1 MSVEL
6 HLPKGFDLPAGH
18 FTLAP
23 FTEADLAEIFAVE
36 QRSHAH
42 PWRLENLR
50 SSLVSHAC
58 IGLKHQQQWIA
69 YGVLS
74 FVVGEG
80 ELLLFVVDKDWQGRG
95 LGAAFLRELLGV
107 AGQKASTLFLE
118 VRESNQPAIQLYEN
132 LGFNQ
137 VGVRPGYYPL
147 PKGGREDAL
156 LYAVDLST

>member
-6 HLPKGFDLPAGH
+6 QLPEGFARPDGRFDLE
-18 FTLAP
+18 P
-23 FTEADLAEIFAVE
+23 FTEADLAEIFAIE

-50 SSLVSHAC
+50 SSLASHAC
-58 IGLKHQQQWIA
+58 IGLKHQGQWVA

-80 ELLLFVVDKDWQGRG
+80 ELLLFVVDKRWQGKG
-95 LGAAFLRELLGV
+95 LGAAFMLKLLTV
-107 AGQKASTLFLE
+107 ARQKASTLFLE
-118 VRESNQPAIQLYEN
+118 VRESNQRAIQLYEN

-137 VGVRPGYYPL
+137 VGVRANYYPL

>member
-6 HLPKGFDLPAGH
+6 RLPEGFDLPSGH
-18 FTLAP
+18 FILAF
-23 FTEADLAEIFAVE
+23 FTEPDLAEIFAIE

-50 SSLVSHAC
+50 SSLNSHTC
-58 IGLKHQQQWIA
+58 IGLKHQGLWVA

-74 FVVGEG
+74 FVVGEA
-80 ELLLFVVDKDWQGRG
+80 ELLLFTVDKNWQGRG
-95 LGAAFLRELLGV
+95 LGTGFLRELLV
-107 AGQKASTLFLE
+107 AAGQKASTLFLE
-118 VRESNQPAIQLYEN
+118 VRESNQRAIQLYEN

-156 LYAVDLST
+156 LYAVELLA

>member
-6 HLPKGFDLPAGH
+6 LLPEGFDLPSGQ
-18 FTLAP
+18 FTFASFIEP
-23 FTEADLAEIFAVE
+23 DLAAIFAIE

-50 SSLVSHAC
+50 SSLNSHSC
-58 IGLKHQQQWIA
+58 IGLKHQGQWVA

-74 FVVGEG
+74 FVVGEA
-80 ELLLFVVDKDWQGRG
+80 ELLLFTVDKNWQGKG
-95 LGAAFLRELLGV
+95 LGAHFLRELLV
-107 AGQKASTLFLE
+107 AAGQKASTLFLE
-118 VRESNQPAIQLYEN
+118 VRESNQRAIQLYEN

-156 LYAVDLST
+156 LYAVELSL

>member
-6 HLPKGFDLPAGH
+6 LLPEGFDLPAGR
-18 FTLAP
+18 FTLSS
-23 FTEADLAEIFAVE
+23 FTESDLAEIFALE

-50 SSLVSHAC
+50 SSLNSHAC
-58 IGLKHQQQWIA
+58 IGLKHQGEWVA

-74 FVVGEG
+74 FVVGEA
-80 ELLLFVVDKDWQGRG
+80 ELLLFVVDKSWQGKG
-95 LGAAFLRELLGV
+95 LGARFLQTLLTA

-137 VGVRPGYYPL
+137 IGVRPGYYPL
-147 PKGGREDAL
+147 PRGGREDAL